1 MHGCVDRGL
10 PNHATVNHGV
20 GRYVSEQA
28 HVNGIR
34 RVEYLEDI
42 VYGSPAPLPTH
53 APRLPVRRPYGSVLP
68 AEPEHR
74 DGRDQRP
81 DRAALYT
88 ASPRRGVSRHCGS
101 SICFAVRATDP
112 REMFK
117 MSAADVV
124 GEENDCAILEAAAE
138 ADTFV
143 AAWGNHGRHLDR
155 DLAVMTLLHDV
166 SVMCLGVTQKGM
178 PAHPLY
184 QRRDLEPARYG
195 GREIP
200 I

>member
-1 MHGCVDRGL
+1 MDL
-10 PNHATVNHGV
+10 PH
-20 GRYVSEQA
+20 RYRLT
-28 HVNGIR
+28 R
-34 RVEYLEDI
+34 RVSLFGGRTVAFCLLNPSTATEEIND
-42 VYGSPAPLPTH
+42 PT
-53 APRLPVRRPYGSVLP
+53 VRRCIGF
-68 AEPEHR
+68 AETWGFATLR
-74 DGRDQRP
+74 VVN
-81 DRAALYT
+81 L
-88 ASPRRGVSRHCGS
+88 
-101 SICFAVRATDP
+101 FAVRATDP